1 MASIVKRRKKFS
13 VVYTYVDEQGNKR
26 QRWETFDTNAEAK
39 KRKAQVEYEQESGTF
54 IVPSAKTVADLLS
67 EYMNIYG
74 VNTWAISTYEGKR
87 SLISNYILPMIG
99 DMKLD
104 DITPRVMDQFYRNLL
119 SVKSVSRNNRKP
131 NTEYLTPKTVRSI
144 HKLLSNAFNQ
154 AVKWELMARNPAEHA
169 TLPKVDQKPRDIWTA
184 ETLFKAIELCDDD
197 ILRLAMN
204 LSFSCSLRMG
214 EMLGLTWDCIDISP
228 ESIEEQKASVYIN
241 KELQRCNRDALEKL
255 DDKDVLLKFPS
266 AISNTHT
273 RLVLKKPKT
282 KTSVR
287 RVYLPRTVA
296 EMLLERR
303 AYIDDLKELFGDEF
317 TDYNLVFCT
326 TNGRPIEG
334 NAINKSFQNL
344 IKANDLPKVVFH
356 SLRHSSITYKLKL
369 NGGDIKSVQG
379 DSGHAQV
386 KMVADVYSHILDDDR
401 VINARRFE
409 DAFYHTKE
417 DEAPAEQP
425 PVPEPE
431 ASESD
436 QALLLR
442 LLQNPEMAAVLKALA
457 KNL

>member
-1 MASIVKRRKKFS
+1 MKRRKKFS
-13 VVYTYVDEQGNKR
+13 VVYTYVDEQGIKR

-54 IVPSAKTVADLLS
+54 IVPSAKAVADLLS

-104 DITPRVMDQFYRNLL
+104 DISPRVMDQFYRNLL

-154 AVKWELMARNPAEHA
+154 
-169 TLPKVDQKPRDIWTA
+169 
-184 ETLFKAIELCDDD
+184 
-197 ILRLAMN
+197 
-204 LSFSCSLRMG
+204 S
-214 EMLGLTWDCIDISP
+214 
-228 ESIEEQKASVYIN
+228 
-241 KELQRCNRDALEKL
+241 
-255 DDKDVLLKFPS
+255 
-266 AISNTHT
+266 
-273 RLVLKKPKT
+273 
-282 KTSVR
+282 
-287 RVYLPRTVA
+287 VYLPRTVA

-344 IKANDLPKVVFH
+344 IKANDLP
-356 SLRHSSITYKLKL
+356 
-369 NGGDIKSVQG
+369 
-379 DSGHAQV
+379 
-386 KMVADVYSHILDDDR
+386 
-401 VINARRFE
+401 
-409 DAFYHTKE
+409 
-417 DEAPAEQP
+417 
-425 PVPEPE
+425 
-431 ASESD
+431 
-436 QALLLR
+436 
-442 LLQNPEMAAVLKALA
+442 
-457 KNL
+457 